1 MKKVFQ
7 IFLRDL
13 KVNLREMLP
22 AYMLFIPLLFAI
34 LINVF
39 APGINDT
46 TVNIALVKD
55 ENVELE
61 EYLADFAKVS
71 VYADEEA
78 IKERV
83 ARRDDI
89 FGYIRNGDG
98 YYILQ
103 QGNEAE
109 HMVEFAR
116 GLLAFYNEDVQIEDS
131 TAVIETFD
139 RTVPPLKKM
148 LVNIVIMFST
158 IMGGMMIAMNII
170 EEKADKTIRAI
181 HLTPMSRQGFIVGKS
196 LMGMFLPIYATIA
209 IVLIT
214 GFRGINWLQMLLMIL
229 VSMIISLLAGFLMGL
244 TSSTFMDAAGSVKML
259 FMPLMAGVLVAELT
273 QPKWHWTVYWNPFYW
288 SYQAVDGIL
297 SYTSTWGYTL
307 MAAGIVFG
315 ISVVAYLIMMPHI
328 NKGLM

>member
-1 MKKVFQ
+1 MKKVFR

-22 AYMLFIPLLFAI
+22 AYMLLVPILFVV

-46 TVNIALVKD
+46 TVNLALIEG
-55 ENVELE
+55 ENTEIE

-71 VYADEEA
+71 LYADEEA
-78 IKERV
+78 IIERV
-83 ARRDDI
+83 ERRDDI
-89 FGYIRNGDG
+89 FGYIPNEDG

-109 HMVEFAR
+109 HMVDFAR
-116 GLLAFYNEDVQIEDS
+116 ALLAFYNEDVQIEDS

-148 LVNIVIMFST
+148 LVNIVIMFTT

-170 EEKADKTIRAI
+170 EEKGDKTIRAI
-181 HLTPMSRQGFIVGKS
+181 HLTPVSRRSFILGKS
-196 LMGMFLPIYATIA
+196 LMGMFLPIYGTAA
-209 IVLIT
+209 VVLLT
-214 GFRGINWLQMLLMIL
+214 GFQGINWLQMLVMIL
-229 VSMIISLLAGFLMGL
+229 VSTIISMLAGFLMGL
-244 TSSTFMDAAGSVKML
+244 TSATFMDAAGSVKML
-259 FMPLMAGVLVAELT
+259 FMPMMAGVLVFELT

-288 SYQAVDGIL
+288 SYTAVDGIL

-307 MAAGIVFG
+307 MAAGIVLG
-315 ISVVAYLIMMPHI
+315 ISLIAYVVMMPRI
-328 NKGLM
+328 QKGLM